1 MVKTRH
7 GMKVFA
13 AVEAELELWERLVL
27 SCNPESCDV
36 RSPGLCYLASCCV
49 QELAI
54 IPSPLSQTCCWAELL
69 RHAWFVYTTWTLDV

>member
-13 AVEAELELWERLVL
+13 VAAAEVELRGGLLL
-27 SCNPESCDV
+27 TCITESCDV
-36 RSPGLCYLASCCV
+36 SSPMLPCLTLCDGACHY
-49 QELAI
+49 
-54 IPSPLSQTCCWAELL
+54 PSPLSQTSYWAELL